1 MTTPEQ
7 DELFIGIM
15 SGTSLDGI
23 DVAIT
28 DLQSDAPRILHA
40 QTVAYDDELRDAL
53 RRLCRGDAVSI
64 GKLYRFDALLGD
76 AYASAVNDALA
87 AVGLDAS
94 RIGAIGCHG
103 QTLWHSPETTPAF
116 TVQIGDP
123 NRIAAAT
130 GIATVADFRRMDVAL
145 GGQGAPLARCRTGA
159 ASFRGRRREP

>member
-64 GKLYRFDALLGD
+64 GKLYR
-76 AYASAVNDALA
+76 
-87 AVGLDAS
+87 
-94 RIGAIGCHG
+94 
-103 QTLWHSPETTPAF
+103 
-116 TVQIGDP
+116 
-123 NRIAAAT
+123 
-130 GIATVADFRRMDVAL
+130 
-145 GGQGAPLARCRTGA
+145 
-159 ASFRGRRREP
+159 